1 MRALSVLIL
10 AAASAL
16 TAARATTIQ
25 APESGAA
32 RNTLFSSVYYD
43 RTAPLAASRAA
54 AAAGVFATP
63 IGSVLGPD
71 SVFSTNRVL
80 DGNESVGGPSGGD
93 TIVRR
98 DGARG
103 NAIPGALDTSGTAFM
118 IARGGQPGRPMCPGC
133 ADLPASPP
141 SGAENPFL
149 DGSAVTPE
157 PGPGG
162 PEGSGLPNP
171 PNSGPGM
178 TDAPEPVPFLLAGLG
193 LLSLGVLRR
202 RRRT

>member
-32 RNTLFSSVYYD
+32 RNTIFSSVYYD
-43 RTAPLAASRAA
+43 RTAPLAASPAA

-80 DGNESVGGPSGGD
+80 DRNESVAGASGGD
-93 TIVRR
+93 TIVS
-98 DGARG
+98 RG
-103 NAIPGALDTSGTAFM
+103 GTGKNAFPGALDTSGAAFVM
-118 IARGGQPGRPMCPGC
+118 ARGGQPGRPMCPGGC
-133 ADLPASPP
+133 PDAPAWPP

-149 DGSAVTPE
+149 GGSAVTPGA
-157 PGPGG
+157 GPGA
-162 PEGSGLPNP
+162 PEVPNLPDP
-171 PNSGPGM
+171 GPGM
-178 TDAPEPVPFLLAGLG
+178 TAAPEPVPFLLAGLG